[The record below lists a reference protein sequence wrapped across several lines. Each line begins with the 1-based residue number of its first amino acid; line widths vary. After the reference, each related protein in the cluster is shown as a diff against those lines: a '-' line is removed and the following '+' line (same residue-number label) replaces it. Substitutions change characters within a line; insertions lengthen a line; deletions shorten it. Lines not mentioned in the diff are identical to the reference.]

1 MRWAAGLNRDEL
13 VMFPERLD
21 EAIPAGHPVRLL
33 DEVLAQLDWSVW
45 EAEYKDVPQ
54 GRPPLHPRLMAS
66 VLLYGLLVQIRSSR
80 KLEAALWDRIDFR
93 WLAEDRK
100 IDHTTLSEF
109 RRRHPE
115 ALSDLFV
122 KVGLVA
128 QQAMLAPLKRMAYD
142 GTRVKANN
150 NRSRSLTPEQLRE
163 IQAELAG
170 KFAAFQ
176 QQADLEDAAAS
187 GQEELSEELLDVR
200 RRMAEID
207 GALAELDRIEE
218 AGEPTPKRIPLTDPG
233 SRISPN
239 KEGGF
244 AANYTPLVGVDS
256 ETGLIIT
263 EDVIA
268 GTDEEQHLVDAVRDV
283 EEKFGVRP
291 EEVQADALNSTGANL
306 DALDEM
312 DVTVYAPSG
321 RPDPAD
327 NPAVRDDLTQ
337 PVPADQHDGLPTKK
351 VKGGGRQ
358 LDKAAFVYDEESDC
372 YYCPQG
378 RPLKPGQTTT
388 DRRKDG
394 TEIKRT
400 RYKADPD
407 DCAECPLKA
416 LCLNGKAKSRQISRD
431 QFEQRREE
439 LAGRM
444 ATPEGQAIYAQRRA
458 VGERPFAV
466 IKEYFGLRQFLLR
479 GLDRVRQEWKWATTA
494 FNLKKLLHARQSRA
508 GPDAT

>member
-1 MRWAAGLNRDEL
+1 MKWAAGLNRDEL

-21 EAIPAGHPVRLL
+21 EAVPAGRPVRLL
-33 DEVLAQLDWSVW
+33 DEVLRQLDWSMW
-45 EAEYKDVPQ
+45 EAEYKNVPY
-54 GRPPLHPRLMAS
+54 GRPPLHPRVMAS
-66 VLLYGLLVQIRSSR
+66 VILYGLLGKIRSAR
-80 KLEAALWDRIDFR
+80 DLEAALWERIDFR

-100 IDHTTLSEF
+100 IDHSTLSEF
-109 RRRHPE
+109 RRRHKE

-122 KVGLVA
+122 KVGMVA
-128 QQAMLAPLKRMAYD
+128 QQAMLAPLKRMAFD

-150 NRSRSLTPEQLRE
+150 NRNRSLTPEKLRE
-163 IQAELAG
+163 IAAELAE
-170 KFAAFQ
+170 KFAAFHL
-176 QQADLEDAAAS
+176 QAELEDAADA
-187 GQEELSEELLDVR
+187 GREELSEELRDAQR
-200 RRMAEID
+200 RWGQIE
-207 GALAELDRIEE
+207 GALAELDRIKE
-218 AGEPTPKRIPLTDPG
+218 AGEPTPKRIPLTDPS

-256 ETGLIIT
+256 ETGLILT

-268 GTDEEQHLVDAVRDV
+268 GTDEEQHLVDAVQDV

-291 EEVQADALNSTGANL
+291 EEVQVDALNSTGANL
-306 DALDEM
+306 DALGEM

-321 RPDPAD
+321 QPAD

-337 PVPADQHDGLPTKK
+337 PVPADQHDRLPTKK
-351 VKGGGRQ
+351 VKGGGQQ
-358 LDKAAFVYDEESDC
+358 LDKAAFIYDEELDC

-378 RPLKPGQTTT
+378 RPLNPGQTTT

-400 RYKADPD
+400 RYKADPV
-407 DCAECPLKA
+407 DCADCPLKA

-431 QFEQRREE
+431 QFEARREE
-439 LAGRM
+439 LARRM
-444 ATPEGQAIYAQRRA
+444 ETPEAQAIYAQRRS

-466 IKEYFGLRQFLLR
+466 IKEYFGVRRFLLR
-479 GLDRVRQEWKWATTA
+479 GLDRVRQEWKWVTIA
-494 FNLKKLLHARQSRA
+494 FNLKKLIQSRA